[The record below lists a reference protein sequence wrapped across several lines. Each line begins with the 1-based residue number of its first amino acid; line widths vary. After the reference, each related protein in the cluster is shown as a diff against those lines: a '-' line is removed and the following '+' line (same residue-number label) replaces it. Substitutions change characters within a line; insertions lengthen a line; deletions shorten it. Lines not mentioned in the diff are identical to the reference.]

1 MSNSLTQVSSSIT
14 LLKFCG
20 LVETNK
26 SNGFTK
32 DHFLNKLANRVC
44 LPDVMKTCLAPSGLL
59 SIESIS
65 QLLWQVSEQFKYDL
79 LFKDISVCGHKN
91 IDIMLKAEINENN
104 FHQIV
109 IVLTISTLM
118 KVRHIRVP

>member
-1 MSNSLTQVSSSIT
+1 
-14 LLKFCG
+14 
-20 LVETNK
+20 
-26 SNGFTK
+26 
-32 DHFLNKLANRVC
+32 
-44 LPDVMKTCLAPSGLL
+44 MKTCSTPSGLL

-79 LFKDISVCGHKN
+79 LFKDISVRGHKN
-91 IDIMLKAEINENN
+91 IDVMLKAEINENN

-118 KVRHIRVP
+118 KVLHTRAL